1 MELGNQMAELKEM
14 FPDVHD
20 KMIRMADAEM
30 LFTEFM
36 RIMDSPTSHFIDG
49 TVDVKLKY
57 LKKNGKRFGF

>member
-1 MELGNQMAELKEM
+1 
-14 FPDVHD
+14 
-20 KMIRMADAEM
+20 M